1 MVFEWLERGRSPRN
15 EVCFESVAFSLKEN
29 VMKNLEIVQ
38 MLAQLATVAVGC
50 YISMQLAQVITMLR
64 RQFVWGA
71 MSSSSRIV
79 LRDFSSR
86 CLTAPPTGFCVWAW
100 GDGIWTLEHDCCE
113 PGHVAGDPPK
123 CQGTFT
129 GERVRT
135 SSVPKS

>member
-1 MVFEWLERGRSPRN
+1 MR
-15 EVCFESVAFSLKEN
+15 
-29 VMKNLEIVQ
+29 NLEIVQ

-50 YISMQLAQVITMLR
+50 YISIQLAQVITMLR

-79 LRDFSSR
+79 VRDFSSR
-86 CLTAPPTGFCVWAW
+86 CLTAPPTGFCVWSW

-113 PGHVAGDPPK
+113 PGHVAGDPPQV
-123 CQGTFT
+123 QGAFT

>member
-113 PGHVAGDPPK
+113 PGHVAGDPPQV
-123 CQGTFT
+123 QGAFT